1 MVLVYKISKFVNI
14 LDIKT
19 MQTFEIDKAA
29 YWKDSFKQIMGR
41 DRMTEF
47 VVMNIE
53 NMDNDNNSSRAA
65 IRQKFRQVQVE
76 LARKEDFG
84 VNDHTIIVN
93 SHLGEILNFNDTVLA
108 YDLVKGNV

>member
-1 MVLVYKISKFVNI
+1 
-14 LDIKT
+14 

-65 IRQKFRQVQVE
+65 IRQKFR
-76 LARKEDFG
+76 
-84 VNDHTIIVN
+84 
-93 SHLGEILNFNDTVLA
+93 
-108 YDLVKGNV
+108 